1 MRRMTLAFP
10 LQHSF
15 FGLGPSYKPIL
26 HDEIFTLIYHS
37 HGGFNWS
44 DVYSMPIWLRK
55 FYIKTLIQTKT
66 DEREAQDPN
75 SKKNKTKKATPKVIT
90 PNIR

>member
-1 MRRMTLAFP
+1 MTLAFP
-10 LQHSF
+10 LLPSF

-44 DVYSMPIWLRK
+44 DVYAMPIWLRK
-55 FYIKTLIQTKT
+55 FYIKTLVETK
-66 DEREAQDPN
+66 EAE
-75 SKKNKTKKATPKVIT
+75 KKASEGKTKSKARVDR

>member
-1 MRRMTLAFP
+1 MTWNFP

-15 FGLGPSYKPIL
+15 FGLGLNYKPIL
-26 HDEIFTLIYHS
+26 HEEIFTLIYHS

-55 FYIKTLIQTKT
+55 YYIKKLVETKQE
-66 DEREAQDPN
+66 ERAPA
-75 SKKNKTKKATPKVIT
+75 KNNTSNKMATPPI
-90 PNIR
+90 IRKK